1 MFERPNV
8 QTCERMKDRL
18 LARIWRKPAALAAL
32 AIGAL
37 ALLAF
42 LAVADIVFNQR
53 PLLQVDTEVVT
64 FLRRYITRRG
74 TVIMDFVSALADPVS
89 PVVGVAAGL
98 LLAYRRRW
106 ADLALLVAAAAGGL
120 FLNWWLKQ
128 VYDAVRPPDYDPLDL
143 GFTWG
148 FPSGHAIAAI
158 VVYGALGML
167 LWPRVA
173 SRRRRIAAELAIA
186 GLIGL
191 IGFSRLY
198 VHDHYLGDVLAGL
211 AIGGAW
217 LALCTALWLAYRE

>member
-1 MFERPNV
+1 M
-8 QTCERMKDRL
+8 
-18 LARIWRKPAALAAL
+18 ISAL
-32 AIGAL
+32 G
-37 ALLAF
+37 LLAF

-53 PLLQVDTEVVT
+53 PLLQIDNEVVT

-74 TVIMDFVSALADPVS
+74 TVIMDLISALAEPVA

-98 LLAYRRRW
+98 LLARQKRW
-106 ADLALLVAAAAGGL
+106 ADLALLAAAAAGGF

-128 VYDAVRPPDYDPLDL
+128 AYDAVRPPAYDLLEL
-143 GFTWG
+143 GYTWG

-158 VVYGALGML
+158 VVYGALGVL
-167 LWPRVA
+167 LWPRI
-173 SRRRRIAAELAIA
+173 SRPGRRLAVELAIA

-217 LALCTALWLAYRE
+217 LALCTAVWLAYQE

>member
-1 MFERPNV
+1 
-8 QTCERMKDRL
+8 MKDRRL
-18 LARIWRKPAALAAL
+18 TRIWRKPAVLAAL

-53 PLLQVDTEVVT
+53 PLLQIDNQVA
-64 FLRRYITRRG
+64 LGLKRYTSRRG
-74 TVIMDFVSALADPVS
+74 TMIMELVSALAEPVA
-89 PVVGVAAGL
+89 PLVGAAGGL
-98 LLAYRRRW
+98 LLAQRRRW

-128 VYDAVRPPDYDPLDL
+128 VYDAVRPPDYDPIGL

-158 VVYGALGML
+158 VVYGALGVL
-167 LWPRVA
+167 LWPRIA
-173 SRRRRIAAELAIA
+173 SRPRRLAIELALA
-186 GLIGL
+186 ALIGL

-198 VHDHYLGDVLAGL
+198 VRDHYLGDVLAGL

-217 LALCTALWLAYRE
+217 LALCTAAWLAYRE